1 MQKRLV
7 RKLELEM
14 LLSQIEPHPLP
25 KPSLEQYTI
34 PADVAATMLHIA
46 AYTHDDIVDK
56 TVLDLGCGTGR
67 LALGAAFLG
76 AKKVV
81 GVDID
86 KDAVKLAFE
95 NSLRTNLKE
104 KVQWIA
110 ADIDAIHGSFDT
122 VLQNPPFGVQRR
134 RADRKFLERAL
145 ETGKVIYSLHK
156 SLHKDKTF
164 IKKLRASKANVVPVA
179 PSPFLEGFIERR
191 GGKIKAVYAMVMTI
205 PHMFNFHTKRKYEFI
220 ADLYV
225 IEGKCVKKRT

>member
-1 MQKRLV
+1 MQKRIV
-7 RKLELEM
+7 RKLELEL
-14 LLSQIEPHPLP
+14 LLSQIAPHPSP

-46 AYTHDDIVDK
+46 AYTHGGVVGK

-76 AKKVV
+76 AKQVV

-86 KDAVKLAFE
+86 RDAVKVAFE
-95 NSLRTNLKE
+95 NSVRTNLKE

-110 ADIDAIHGSFDT
+110 GDIDAIHGDFDA

-134 RADRKFLERAL
+134 KADLKFLEKSL
-145 ETGKVIYSLHK
+145 ETGKIIYSLHK
-156 SLHKDKTF
+156 RPEKDNGL
-164 IKKLRASKANVVPVA
+164 IKKLKASKTRIAPVA
-179 PSPFLEGFIERR
+179 PSPFLKDFIEGR
-191 GGKIKAVYAMVMTI
+191 GGKIKAVYAMIMTI
-205 PHMFNFHTKRKYEFI
+205 PHMFSFHMKRKHEFI

-225 IEGKCVKKRT
+225 IERR